1 MRDSTMTEYTDQSE
15 FQDENLKAVHLGIEA
30 RYFLTQTGIGRR
42 IKSEAESVID
52 NAKTALLTVK
62 ATDAEQIR
70 ELQTQALAVSMLLT
84 WLNDMMVAGENAEE
98 QIA

>member
-1 MRDSTMTEYTDQSE
+1 MTEYTDQPESE
-15 FQDENLKAVHLGIEA
+15 FQDENLKAVYLGTEA
-30 RYFLTQTGIGRR
+30 KYFLFQTEIGKR
-42 IKSEAESVID
+42 IKREAEIVID

-84 WLNDMMVAGENAEE
+84 WFNDMMIEGKNAED
-98 QIA
+98 QIQ